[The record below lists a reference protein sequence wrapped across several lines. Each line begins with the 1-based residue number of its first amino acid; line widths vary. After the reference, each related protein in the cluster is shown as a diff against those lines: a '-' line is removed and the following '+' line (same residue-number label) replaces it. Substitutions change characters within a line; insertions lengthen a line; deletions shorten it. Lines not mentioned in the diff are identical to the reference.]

1 MKKEILI
8 LCYLLLQNLIKIEN
22 GFLSIIF
29 IAVIRISCVNDNGYC
44 DYKEE
49 VSAKT
54 DCQSVKNI
62 DEGFVCYT
70 DDDGNDVVKCHA
82 VPKDDG
88 YVDYAEAL
96 KDYESFSV
104 HVKVVTSCLGP

>member
-1 MKKEILI
+1 MVLP
-8 LCYLLLQNLIKIEN
+8 
-22 GFLSIIF
+22 LSIIL
-29 IAVIRISCVNDNGYC
+29 IAVISISCVNDNGYC

-49 VSAKT
+49 VSTKT

-62 DEGFVCYT
+62 DEGFVCCYVEYT
-70 DDDGNDVVKCHA
+70 DDDGKDVVKCHA

-96 KDYESFSV
+96 KDYEGFSV
-104 HVKVVTSCLGP
+104 LCDSSNITFKTLGIMLYMFILL